1 MTTGCAAVAIAA
13 LAGAGAA
20 ADPPASLL
28 AVASATVLLAA
39 ALAAG
44 HVTPAFVAVLL
55 LGAIYVIP
63 ESDRALPAPIYAGTL
78 LLTAELAFWS
88 LDERE
93 LSRVEPGTGT
103 PRLRGIL
110 VVAAVGVPAA
120 WLVELASEADIVR
133 SPAWTAAGA
142 AAILACVAILSV
154 LALFHRIG
162 SGGSR

>member
-1 MTTGCAAVAIAA
+1 VAIAA
-13 LAGAGAA
+13 LAGTAAA

-44 HVTPAFVAVLL
+44 LETPAVVALLL
-55 LGAIYVIP
+55 LGALYVVP
-63 ESDRALPAPIYAGTL
+63 EGDRALPAPVYAGAL
-78 LLTAELAFWS
+78 LLIAELAFWS

-93 LSRVEPGTGT
+93 PVRVESGTAV

-110 VVAAVGVPAA
+110 AFAAISVVAA
-120 WLVELASEADIVR
+120 WLVLLASDADIVR

-142 AAILACVAILSV
+142 AAILACLAILTA
-154 LALFHRIG
+154 LARWH
-162 SGGSR
+162 GSR

>member
-1 MTTGCAAVAIAA
+1 LTTGCAAVAIAA
-13 LAGAGAA
+13 LAGTAAA

-28 AVASATVLLAA
+28 AAASPAVLLAA

-44 HVTPAFVAVLL
+44 RVTPAFVAVLL
-55 LGAIYVIP
+55 LGAIYLIP
-63 ESDRALPAPIYAGTL
+63 EGDRALPAPIYAGTL
-78 LLTAELAFWS
+78 LLTAELALWS

-93 LSRVEPGTGT
+93 RANVEPGTVM

-120 WLVELASEADIVR
+120 WLVQLASEADIVR

-142 AAILACVAILSV
+142 AAILACVAILTA
-154 LALFHRIG
+154 LARSHRLG
-162 SGGSR
+162 VSGSR

>member
-13 LAGAGAA
+13 LAGTAAA

-28 AVASATVLLAA
+28 AVASPTVILAA

-55 LGAIYVIP
+55 LGAIYLIP
-63 ESDRALPAPIYAGTL
+63 EGDRALPAPIYAGTL
-78 LLTAELAFWS
+78 LLTAELALWS

-93 LSRVEPGTGT
+93 RAHVEPGTGM

-120 WLVELASEADIVR
+120 WLVQLASEADIVR

-142 AAILACVAILSV
+142 AAILACVAILTA
-154 LALFHRIG
+154 LARSHRLG
-162 SGGSR
+162 VSGSR